1 MGRELYI
8 TSSGI
13 YDGRTDPLGSDVSY
27 IEIRADATVQYYKV
41 IAGAPY
47 YEGIYVSHALP
58 TIKNCYIGCPSEN
71 PDGYVFG
78 IEFYRA
84 GGLIENCIIE
94 VGAFGFA
101 IQADGYDSLSI
112 KGCNIISTVAP
123 CALIQVFGGM
133 VVDIDHSILDWVSP
147 AWYAVMNVWASFHM
161 SHCLVTHTP
170 AEGEYWWCDQF
181 WPDNSFDTIVGNP
194 QWTSSEAWA
203 SKSLSSIFP
212 NGYFLGTGSAARD
225 AGDPDTTYAGTTSIN
240 LSADQKPR
248 DIGFHYPFSLGY
260 MNLTVTP
267 LLFGPL
273 RDLWI
278 GGKS

>member
-8 TSSGI
+8 TSSGV
-13 YDGRTDPLGSDVSY
+13 YDGRTDPLGSEVSY

-41 IAGAPY
+41 IAGTPY
-47 YEGIYVSHALP
+47 YEGIYVSHASP
-58 TIKNCYIGCPSEN
+58 TIKNCYIEIPYGN
-71 PDGYVFG
+71 PEGYCWG
-78 IEFYRA
+78 IDIYKG
-84 GGLIENCIIE
+84 GGLIENCIIKLD
-94 VGAFGFA
+94 GYGHA
-101 IQADGYDSLSI
+101 IQIDRYGPLSI
-112 KGCNIISTVAP
+112 NSCNIISTVTPASLVNVYY
-123 CALIQVFGGM
+123 ASVSIN
-133 VVDIDHSILDWVSP
+133 HSIFDWVSP
-147 AWYAVMNVWASFHM
+147 SYYSVMNTYDSFSM
-161 SHCLVTHTP
+161 SHCLITHTP
-170 AEGEYWWCDQF
+170 AEGEYWVGDYF
-181 WPDNSFDTIVGNP
+181 WPNMSFDTIVGNP
-194 QWTSSEAWA
+194 QWTSSNAWA
-203 SKSLSSIFP
+203 SKSLSSILP